1 METSLSLNVNTSTN
15 NLNLN
20 RTEINID
27 NHHYKR
33 KISIGSSSLD
43 DNSRYNNPYIR
54 KVTYIGGIRIQQFN
68 ARSSATNLKAFNMI
82 SISGNIC
89 PRCSKNVYSAE
100 EVKAVG
106 KVNQSNS
113 SFFNM
118 KSYFSHFINNV
129 IIVLIVKEVL
139 VVLVILNI
147 MVNFMITVR

>member
-15 NLNLN
+15 NSNLN
-20 RTEINID
+20 RTEINVD
-27 NHHYKR
+27 NHRYKR
-33 KISIGSSSLD
+33 KISIDSSPLD

-68 ARSSATNLKAFNMI
+68 SQSSATNLKAFNMI
-82 SISGNIC
+82 SIPRNIC

-113 SFFNM
+113 SF
-118 KSYFSHFINNV
+118 
-129 IIVLIVKEVL
+129 LI
-139 VVLVILNI
+139 
-147 MVNFMITVR
+147 